1 MILPSEQQPCMSNCF
16 IRRVA
21 NVVKNKREAFAILFC
36 WMFTQFL
43 SFVHFDIAS
52 LALPIM
58 NFENS
63 AN

>member
-16 IRRVA
+16 IRWVA
-21 NVVKNKREAFAILFC
+21 NVVKIKGSIRDPLLQKD
-36 WMFTQFL
+36 TQFL
-43 SFVHFDIAS
+43 SFVHLDIAS
-52 LALPIM
+52 RALPIM